1 MPEMRRMQCP
11 SCETDNVP
19 LAVVDGITEYRCRE
33 CGLVFYGPCGCI
45 TRCARRRSTQGMAEA
60 QAERLGDWQ
69 MATPGRGHRA
79 AGRCEAVHGLPVS
92 V

>member
-11 SCETDNVP
+11 SCETTNVP

-45 TRCARRRSTQGMAEA
+45 TGDKAQVDPGDGGSRSGAARELADGHA
-60 QAERLGDWQ
+60 
-69 MATPGRGHRA
+69 GRGYRA

>member
-11 SCETDNVP
+11 SCETTNVP

-45 TRCARRRSTQGMAEA
+45 TGDKAQVDPGMAEA
-60 QAERLGDWQ
+60 EAERLGNWQ
-69 MATPGRGHRA
+69 MAMPA
-79 AGRCEAVHGLPVS
+79 ADIEQPAGVRRFTGCP
-92 V
+92 